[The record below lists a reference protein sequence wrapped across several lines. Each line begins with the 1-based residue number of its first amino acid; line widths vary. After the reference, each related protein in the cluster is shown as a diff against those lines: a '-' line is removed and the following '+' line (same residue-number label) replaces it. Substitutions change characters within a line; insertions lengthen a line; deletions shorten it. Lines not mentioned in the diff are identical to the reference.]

1 MNPPAAA
8 DPSFA
13 PYLLSAIFLVVVAWV
28 AMRWMSRTVKK
39 DLDPANTGRM
49 RASMAVKADL
59 VAPTLVK
66 EALAKGLVSA
76 AQLATMSPIERQY
89 LFNQIAPKL
98 TGTTPMEEPQ
108 VPGAVAPAS
117 LGRASPPLSSVNLP
131 LKPQTGAAPAN
142 APQLR
147 STQAM
152 TAIPGKPM
160 ELPPL
165 TPEQLAALGSPPT
178 ARPASLRATP
188 PGSPAVPA
196 RTPASVPPPHDP
208 FADAPEVLLIFCPCC
223 GMQLNLPAFAPF
235 VSFCDQCGAK
245 TAVRTEQQGR
255 LVINT
260 APPGVTRRPVG

>member
-1 MNPPAAA
+1 MNPAGT
-8 DPSFA
+8 DPSFT
-13 PYLLSAIFLVVVAWV
+13 PYILSAIFLVAVTWL

-49 RASMAVKADL
+49 RASMAMKADI
-59 VAPTLVK
+59 VPPTLVK

-76 AQLATMSPIERQY
+76 AQLATMSPVERQY

-98 TGTTPMEEPQ
+98 TGTATAEQGAVTTPSA
-108 VPGAVAPAS
+108 PGAPRSAA
-117 LGRASPPLSSVNLP
+117 PPLSSMNLP
-131 LKPQTGAAPAN
+131 LKPTMGAAPNN

-152 TAIPGKPM
+152 TAIPGNPTA
-160 ELPPL
+160 LPPL
-165 TPEQLAALGSPPT
+165 TPEQLAALGPRRT
-178 ARPASLRATP
+178 TP
-188 PGSPAVPA
+188 P
-196 RTPASVPPPHDP
+196 SVPPVAARPPVGAPGPHDP
-208 FADAPEVLLIFCPCC
+208 FTDAPEVLLVFCPCC

-235 VSFCDQCGAK
+235 VAFCDQCGAK